1 MSEKT
6 ELKLD
11 HVALLVKDIQR
22 SVKWY
27 QERVNAEVE
36 YQDDTWAMLKIG
48 DAKIALMTEGQHP
61 SHVAFRVPNPKD
73 LPCQDDVSEHRDGSQ
88 FFYAGDPDGNT
99 IEWIY
104 YPSAPKTEIAND
116 PIDW

>member
-36 YQDDTWAMLKIG
+36 YQDLKSDTI
-48 DAKIALMTEGQHP
+48 
-61 SHVAFRVPNPKD
+61 
-73 LPCQDDVSEHRDGSQ
+73 
-88 FFYAGDPDGNT
+88 
-99 IEWIY
+99 
-104 YPSAPKTEIAND
+104 
-116 PIDW
+116 